1 MHQGGKTRTCNIL
14 LNSKG
19 GGVTPARKG
28 ADMTKEELEGL
39 GCIDE
44 GIKKFIEI
52 NGNIDEALAYLMG
65 AIKKSKGTI
74 VEHALIYAYGK
85 LLQYKD

>member
-1 MHQGGKTRTCNIL
+1 MILPAPEVTRVIE
-14 LNSKG
+14 
-19 GGVTPARKG
+19 GVIMDYK
-28 ADMTKEELEGL
+28 
-39 GCIDE
+39 DE

-52 NGNIDEALAYLMG
+52 NGNIDEALAYLKG

-74 VEHALIYAYGK
+74 AEHALIYAYGK

>member
-1 MHQGGKTRTCNIL
+1 MINNIL
-14 LNSKG
+14 
-19 GGVTPARKG
+19 KG

-39 GCIDE
+39 DCIDE

-74 VEHALIYAYGK
+74 GEHALIYAYGK